1 MNQKCIHKTIVLQAS
16 LEDVWGKWTTHKGL
30 KTFFGLDNRI
40 EFIPGGPF
48 EILFLL
54 DNPPGTQGG
63 EGNKILSFLPQKMLS
78 FSWNAPPSI
87 PEVRNH
93 EHKTWVVVQFDELS
107 GGKIQVTLDHLGWLD
122 GPAWDE
128 TIDYFEKAWDLV
140 LDNLQESL

>member
-1 MNQKCIHKTIVLQAS
+1 VNQKCIHKTIVLQAS
-16 LEDVWGKWTTHKGL
+16 LEDVWEKWTTHKGL

-40 EFIPGGPF
+40 ELIPGGPF

-54 DNPPGTQGG
+54 NNPPGTQGG

-128 TIDYFEKAWDLV
+128 TIDYFEKAWDMV